1 MKSSLGLRLI
11 LTAAVTTILALAATA
26 VVLNFLFRIYFE
38 ERVHDE
44 LDTYLLLLTG
54 NVALSEAGD
63 LDIAPMP
70 DPRFSQALSGYYW
83 QIEADGVES
92 ILSPSF
98 WAAPLELTP
107 PAQAGVIDYQEV
119 MTGTGEPVSV
129 ASWTVEL
136 GEAPQTQQVLIAVAV
151 ERRDIDVSVNGFT
164 MNAAIWL
171 AILGVFLLAAT
182 ALTVR
187 VGLRPLERVRDE
199 LSQVN
204 RARNARLSNNY
215 PTEVQPLIKE
225 VNGLLDQNEQTL
237 ARVRMSAGNLAH
249 GLKTPLTVL
258 RGISLKMAK
267 AGQGEIVTD
276 LNSEIDN
283 MQHIVDR
290 ELARSRDSHQTKRA
304 SHVAAVAN
312 RLCAALRLQPSAAH
326 LRWQIDVSEDLLAP
340 FDAFELT
347 ELLGNLLDN
356 AMKWTKT
363 AIVVRG
369 GTSGEHAFLSVSD
382 DGPGIPENQLSAA
395 LTRGERLDPKNSG
408 TGLGLNI
415 VRDMAA
421 AHECE
426 IALENLPSGGL
437 KVLIT
442 WPAERFGHRKK

>member
-26 VVLNFLFRIYFE
+26 VVLNFLFRTYFE
-38 ERVHDE
+38 ERVRDE

-54 NVALSEAGD
+54 NVALNDRGD

-83 QIEADGVES
+83 QIEADGVDS

-119 MTGTGEPVSV
+119 MTGTSEPVSV

-136 GEAPQTQQVLIAVAV
+136 GEAPQTQQVMIAVAV
-151 ERRDIDVSVNGFT
+151 ERRDIDVSVNRFT

-171 AILGVFLLAAT
+171 AVLGVFLLAAT

-187 VGLRPLERVRDE
+187 IGLRPLDRVRDE

-204 RARNARLSNNY
+204 RVRNARLSNDY

-225 VNGLLDQNEQTL
+225 VNGLLDQNEETL

-258 RGISLKMAK
+258 RGVSLKLVK
-267 AGQGEIVTD
+267 AGQDDIAAD
-276 LNSEIDN
+276 LNSEIYN
-283 MQHIVDR
+283 MQHIVER
-290 ELARSRDSHQTKRA
+290 ELARSRDSHQTKSA
-304 SHVAAVAN
+304 SHVSTVAN
-312 RLCAALRLQPSAAH
+312 RLCAALRLQPSAAQLTWH
-326 LRWQIDVSEDLLAP
+326 IDVPEDLLAP
-340 FDAFELT
+340 FDAFDLT
-347 ELLGNLLDN
+347 EILGNLLDN
-356 AMKWTKT
+356 AVKWTQNE
-363 AIVVRG
+363 IVVRG
-369 GTSGEHAFLSVSD
+369 GVSSELAFLSVSD
-382 DGPGIPENQLSAA
+382 DGPGIPENQLPAA
-395 LTRGERLDPKNSG
+395 FSRGERLDPKNSG

-415 VRDMAA
+415 VRDMAI
-421 AHECE
+421 AHDCE
-426 IALENLPSGGL
+426 IALNNLRSGGL
-437 KVLIT
+437 EVRII
-442 WPAERFGHRKK
+442 WPAM